1 MISTNVTAVMAFSRA
16 FLPSMRARG
25 HGHLINIGS
34 IAGHVSYPGGATYCA
49 TKFAVDAFT
58 TAARHDLV
66 GTPLRVSVISPGMV
80 NTEFS
85 TVRFGDRVAADKVYE
100 NIVPLVAADVAD
112 NVIYA
117 ATRPAHVQI
126 ADIVVFATNQAGPK
140 DVARVGPSMGHPDA
154 VH

>member
-1 MISTNVTAVMAFSRA
+1 MINTNVIAVMAFTRA
-16 FLPSMRARG
+16 FVPGMRARG
-25 HGHLINIGS
+25 RGHLINIGS
-34 IAGHVSYPGGATYCA
+34 IAGHVAYEGGAGYCA
-49 TKFAVDAFT
+49 TKFAVDAYT

-66 GTPLRVSVISPGMV
+66 GTPLRVTVISPGMV

-85 TVRFGDRVAADKVYE
+85 TVRLGDKAAADKVYE

-112 NVIYA
+112 NVIYS

-140 DVARVGPSMGHPDA
+140 TVARVGPSMGAP
-154 VH
+154 